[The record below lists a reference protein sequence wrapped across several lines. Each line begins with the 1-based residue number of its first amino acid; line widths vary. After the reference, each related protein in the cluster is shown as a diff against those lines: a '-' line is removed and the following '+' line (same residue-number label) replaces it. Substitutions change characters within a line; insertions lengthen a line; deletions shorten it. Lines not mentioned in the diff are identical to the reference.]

1 MFHLV
6 LYQCDMASIPIRIPE
21 TDANAVWAEA
31 RRANRRISRAEAV
44 REAVRDASPRR
55 EAAEAVTREVFNRAL
70 ALRAG
75 CNPDRPGGCWMALGL
90 FHFADDEGLL
100 GVYAVR
106 NQRRR
111 PTKAVCTCGREV
123 RKPK

>member
-1 MFHLV
+1 
-6 LYQCDMASIPIRIPE
+6 MASIPIRIPE
-21 TDANAVWAEA
+21 ADANAVWAEA
-31 RRANRRISRAEAV
+31 RRADPRISRAEAV

-55 EAAEAVTREVFNRAL
+55 EAAEVVTREVFNRAL

-75 CNPDRPGGCWMALGL
+75 CDPDRPGGCWMARGL
-90 FHFADDEGLL
+90 FTFYDDEGPL

-106 NQRRR
+106 TQRRR
-111 PTKAVCTCGREV
+111 PTRAGCPCGREV